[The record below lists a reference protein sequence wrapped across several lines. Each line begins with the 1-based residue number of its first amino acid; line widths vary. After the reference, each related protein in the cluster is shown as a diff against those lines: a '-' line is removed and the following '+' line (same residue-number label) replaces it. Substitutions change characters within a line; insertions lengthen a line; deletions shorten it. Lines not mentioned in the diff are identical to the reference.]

1 MLCTFYMVKILK
13 VLLAKIFKNVID
25 KLQFFLY

>member
-1 MLCTFYMVKILK
+1 MVKILK